1 MTGNTTGSTPEV
13 LLSLMTS
20 SLKIPILHGRLESKR
35 KMGNQRLRKLIV
47 GMEIT
52 HTLARIKL
60 SRSKLNL
67 QFAEL

>member
-1 MTGNTTGSTPEV
+1 MTGSTTGSTPEV
-13 LLSLMTS
+13 SLSLMTS
-20 SLKIPILHGRLESKR
+20 SLKIPILRGRLGSKR
-35 KMGNQRLRKLIV
+35 KMGNQRLRKHIV

-60 SRSKLNL
+60 SRSKLNQ